1 MKIFN
6 NPIISSILR
15 RRNISSEDVPQ
26 INSDSLVGLDANKIL
41 YEKNRRTFSVKLEGY
56 VEPYEVGGII
66 YTMFY
71 TDVDHN
77 LRVGE
82 RVFIVGGFYD
92 SDDLI
97 KVDKFNP
104 LADGYKVLFVDR
116 TKVALDIEYTGDL
129 PSKTD
134 PIDDFIKVYVASSQD
149 EFEYLC
155 QTYTNRG
162 LSLDISGND
171 VPVSTNRFSYAYS
184 SNSGIT
190 YSTNTLL
197 YLNGTFSISGGQFGI
212 NSATL
217 GNSFVILDR
226 NSGNLVD
233 ITSDLLSGNYGQYLS
248 DVLLNNDRI
257 KILGTSFEVGNSEF
271 RKNSVYYYNNET
283 GFWEI
288 DREYDPAFITE
299 QNFRR
304 GIFRRGNFNQGVF
317 GQYDEQ
323 IVYDGAEVKFNLG
336 TLVNVRWADGDINSG
351 RSDSDSYFTA
361 FDNGVPNIRLNSP
374 NNGGFGYTF
383 VYNVV
388 MEKSNITS
396 GVFVDSVFGSQS
408 NNNAVADYVSGLPAT
423 YSVKITGGT
432 FFNSELTNCDISGAN
447 FVSSVVSNSNILS
460 SKSINSEIERSVF
473 LRSKFTSDKIIK
485 IDKYQESEVL
495 WWNGSSQETFKIH
508 KFYFSEQNFNR
519 LKNLRNFYF
528 DGIVLE
534 GGSNPYKLLNFF
546 DEKFTLGSYTHSY
559 DSIAPGGKVGTKVII
574 QTSTIEDN
582 LKFFSGVTG
591 SNSLIEEDNFEYG
604 MPSLDILCNN
614 INIGFSGKKYKSF
627 NVNGWNSKISEYS
640 SLGFSTLV
648 TILDSNGNSYSNWI
662 VGTYQNIQAISNFN
676 DLVDWANGTFT
687 ILGSIGSW
695 SYVDTFGDPILF
707 YNSEIEFESIQI
719 VFFDFINN
727 ISAGIQTTKIL
738 VQDPFIDISGSYIL
752 DSDFKS
758 GIFKESEWITGNY
771 ANYNEDYSIKT
782 NELGYYKNS
791 GVTGSTLTLNIGN
804 KNRYDIFQTGDVG
817 FIRGLYFDPI
827 AASQSGDLIKLPEV
841 YNLSSSFDDINGRNY
856 TLSGLTPSGSFVDFF
871 GQDWL
876 ITPNAENNFNYLN
889 PVKFEN
895 SKILSGIFRR
905 GYFENCIFD
914 NILFDVTDRDI
925 KDIQNARKLLVTDT
939 IFHNSGNII
948 RNGLYA
954 NSSILSGNDKFENGV
969 VFNSIWNGRGFN
981 YKITQT
987 SGLLT
992 HQNIDFQNGIFT
1004 KSKWVDGNWL
1014 NGQFYTNKT
1023 NTVGTYSVYDD
1034 IKEVYYSK
1042 NQLTRW
1048 SWVNGEF
1055 RSGIFE
1061 KSNWESGKFFNGEF
1075 FFSNFLS
1082 GESFGG
1088 VFGKSN
1094 LKTESTRVLSGSFS
1108 NSIVI
1113 NAEFRSTSPQGE
1125 SISGP
1130 TPSYKI
1136 EWYSGKF
1143 DGGIFGVDVQY
1154 PIYED
1159 LVFEYP
1165 YESIW
1170 YNGDFNGGKFTD
1182 ISKWK
1187 IGRFNGGE
1195 FISYYGYPEARY
1207 PYQYF
1212 IGTYSTQDRFA
1223 WEDGEFNGGKFGNFS
1238 TGSNSTWYTGEFN
1251 GGVFAGRYWR
1261 TGVFYNGK
1269 FIGSGSGKST
1279 MKDNVSNYIWEF
1291 SDNFY
1296 GYWRDGVVTE
1306 NKDDHILNKNF
1317 YTKIE
1322 RESTKIDRKRNV
1334 TLDGVLWRGGI
1345 LQHASGY
1352 MYNSVW
1358 LDGLFQKGFFI
1369 RSSFNPYVNYI
1380 SNGGFTDGLNGWNVV
1395 RGDSGNF
1402 NSNLL
1407 SSYAR
1412 VNTTGQNLNWLGRS
1426 NDTVVY
1432 QVTNIDPDQIYSTR
1446 IKINSV
1452 TPGVNSGDPIIRY
1465 GNWITPI
1472 NGNFNTPNPTL
1483 GWTWSGSG
1491 DYTTNIVSG
1500 DPGYIFASF
1509 SGTSSYCEAVYEDAV
1524 PPEFIGA
1531 TLSVTIHWYN
1541 YIGDECVLEIFDTL
1555 TNDQILAILLP
1566 NSTSYSQSQSRGFT
1580 QSEISTSGSN
1590 LGLRF
1595 SNTTNGV
1602 GEIKINGIILTGNEE
1617 IQLSGIYPQEIDI
1630 QFQSLNQFFAIEF
1643 VARSTFEDVPLV
1655 GYINGWPEARA
1666 SIDIIELVNE
1676 SGGFN
1681 DSDTCLWENGTF
1693 NDSEFFVSKW
1703 ENGNWIYGTGYGM
1716 IWKNGVANYMN
1727 AENIYW
1733 EGGVWKN
1740 GNWNGA
1746 PFDANWVLSGSTS
1759 VVPGFAFEILQ
1770 NIANYRDSI
1779 DDPEYTSIFIN
1790 NAFLSTGSDSSI
1802 IDDPEIELDGILLPE
1817 GVNNSD
1823 VASQSG
1829 TSSVLAEGSGS
1840 EWTYAGY
1847 YTDWSGGSQE
1857 LNDLTIGGTYGYIP
1871 SESSIPNF
1879 GVVTPEP
1886 LNYGTNSVVR
1896 FRDYS
1901 GYFMPFPVDGVYGR
1915 IGGGSNF
1922 VDSGL
1927 QTISNFGALQ
1937 IMPGTQNIW
1946 TEDGLL
1952 LLAHIFRSD
1961 NIIFDD
1967 GSCFGLIP
1975 NSFTGQGTLGA
1986 YFCKASGKY
1995 RVNIKG
2001 KWRPSDF
2008 VQGDFCGNNCTRGW
2022 ALARL
2027 VTFFFRNSTQVGTQ
2041 TAPGDGG
2048 NSYIDPRITQGF
2060 RSFDLSYDID
2070 LQLGD
2075 FIRIGFRIET
2085 ARGGNENSSNPQLRI
2100 IISNDDLRL
2109 SITRIYGTGLSG
2121 SSGDRY
2127 FLPQT
2132 TSQKLYARGEVG
2144 GTYSRYIFSEPG
2156 FSYNIKIKYACSY
2169 GMSKNKPQSR
2179 VDFIVR
2185 CGTLSLNP
2193 IEELGGGFAR
2203 IVSSVMTGIP
2213 VTPGTNGLGA
2223 DPSGTYYVGST
2234 GIREI
2239 NYTFTPETILTSDD
2253 DRKCLTIQKLGTS
2266 DSLTRLHILS
2276 IEVIKTSISYDYE
2289 YNNATFSGISLDI
2302 DDINI
2307 PDVGI
2312 IGGGDSNGDQISIS
2326 FGNGI
2331 FKSGRFSSVW
2341 ENGVWNQGLRFDKEM
2356 VYFTNLKLFG
2366 GTGKPLGFGGVVANS
2381 GSNDQA
2387 FFNNTVGNQTYTES
2401 VVSYSKNVWI
2411 ITLQMSQGTITS
2423 ESTNG
2428 TFETNQGSLLP
2439 SSKFSIGDRVAVG
2452 NLAMVDSNL
2461 QRKLIRDAFT
2471 VVAIDDIER
2480 TVSLQLTLNF
2490 PIFAI
2495 KRDSDNHMI
2504 YVTKNIWLNGAFLNG
2519 FYRGVWNNGLLKGG
2533 IFITKMVDSQWI
2545 DGTFDGGWFRG
2556 LTSSII
2562 SANSSDPQQINSG
2575 LIQNFTF
2582 YGNDSKSTPY
2592 VHEWRSWIDVNFY
2605 DDSTVTIGR
2614 NTITYDSGEIF
2625 SHLGVTFSLGEYS
2638 QTNYFSY
2645 PTYDVLSSTT
2655 IIRNNYN
2662 NRLINLS
2669 LGQKWLEYV
2678 DYIGKIG
2685 EFENYYNTR
2694 VQTGYDNLVN
2704 DGFTWLGRVPGP
2716 DETIFYSQVES
2727 NQIGFSATGS
2737 SLIVLNTN
2745 NYFDVMFPDIESN
2758 VSGAYDSSDGSYTAY
2773 FPGTYTFKVYL
2784 EYTAFSVTNQ
2794 IYVRFEKYDSNSNSV
2809 SSYEELFIVTSG
2821 SGSID
2826 HTSNIEM
2833 VAGEFVKVRIKR
2845 GYSGW
2850 VGSIQVTDR
2859 SFLTLSTPSVN
2870 VSPDTR
2876 GPARLRANTNAAN
2889 EERLEINFDPD
2900 IVSFSGDLDESELL
2914 YGISLDHKN
2923 TLNLPRERYNYISF
2937 DLEGQMQTTGLVDSD
2952 LIFEQN
2958 KMIFT
2963 FVVPQNTPIESD
2975 GNNLLQR
2982 IPESSLS
2989 ISGSMSSIS
2998 SLLVI
3003 EKTPIKEYF
3012 YGKKKMN
3019 LLSVGKLLGPGNFS
3033 EGGSSTASNFLSVG
3047 SGNYVNPSV
3056 VENNNPYNIFGAFP
3070 MYSLGGGY
3078 RDNITG
3084 IGYPSPQYLDIER
3097 SNLISWAEY
3106 ISNWAPNST
3115 AWGPVNQIGFNG
3127 GPFNGSV
3134 VNQPSGNFIDYLQNL
3149 YGSLPKPSGWLS
3161 STNSTGEGIF
3171 DFFGWYGLWG
3181 WYAYETDLQFGSTNE
3196 NTATEY
3202 GIPLT
3207 WINNDFSI
3215 PGFDN
3220 ESNYNGSYQPPTVY
3234 TDLIS
3239 SPNSVFPKFED
3250 LFFEA
3255 PSDGKYTFALTASI
3269 KTGYPGWYWMFSN
3282 PGYDPDNDIVL
3293 SNSRYVFWN
3302 VGFVKR
3308 SNQDSPIRYYSI
3320 SASSS
3325 SVNSW
3330 SYASG
3335 LKITSNGLHTQYG
3348 EVTMCLKAGERV
3360 DIKTT
3365 FSLGGDW
3372 VISNGGN
3379 TDLYSPFYFY
3389 MMTPNITKNGSDGPK
3404 TFTDT
3409 RWYFSCTGFVPY
3421 SCDESDDAGLTP
3433 KTKLLL
3439 SNLKFIETDMVPFFQ
3454 LVRTDSTNLD
3464 LQGNPIDIDTS
3475 IQTPLQGIAPFID
3488 NSNPNFQ
3495 FINNINFSG
3504 SIFVPYTPPT
3514 DTTTVTTATSTSTT
3528 RATRILP
3535 TARISRG

>member
-56 VEPYEVGGII
+56 VEPYEVGGIG

-149 EFEYLC
+149 EFDYLC

-162 LSLDISGND
+162 LNLDISGDD
-171 VPVSTNRFSYAYS
+171 VPVSSNRFSYAYS

-190 YSTNTLL
+190 YSTNTIL
-197 YLNGTFSISGGQFGI
+197 YLNGTFSNSGQFGI
-212 NSATL
+212 NPTTL

-248 DVLLNNDRI
+248 DILVNNDRI
-257 KILGTSFEVGNSEF
+257 KVLGTSFAIGDSEF
-271 RKNSVYYYNNET
+271 RKNSVYYYNYDT
-283 GFWEI
+283 GYWEI

-304 GIFRRGNFNQGVF
+304 GIFRKGNFNQGVF

-336 TLVNVRWADGDINSG
+336 TLVNVRWTDGDINSG

-361 FDNGVPNIRLNSP
+361 FDNGVPNIRLNAP

-408 NNNAVADYVSGLPAT
+408 NINAVANYISGNPAT

-485 IDKYQESEVL
+485 IDKYQESEIL
-495 WWNGSSQETFKIH
+495 WWNGSNQETFRIH

-519 LKNLRNFYF
+519 LKNLKNFYF
-528 DGIVLE
+528 DGIVLD

-559 DSIAPGGKVGTKVII
+559 DSIAPGGKVGAKVII

-614 INIGFSGKKYKSF
+614 LNIGFSGRTYQAF
-627 NVNGWNSKISEYS
+627 NVNGFDQNLQNLLSIGGFGSYILASFRTSDNTTYGNISFGYDYFNFDLSLSNISEIVEWVNEP
-640 SLGFSTLV
+640 FSGSQSISTWYHTDIWGDPVIFTDSQIDFSGLDILV
-648 TILDSNGNSYSNWI
+648 FD
-662 VGTYQNIQAISNFN
+662 ISNVF
-676 DLVDWANGTFT
+676 
-687 ILGSIGSW
+687 IGSI
-695 SYVDTFGDPILF
+695 VV
-707 YNSEIEFESIQI
+707 NK
-719 VFFDFINN
+719 IN
-727 ISAGIQTTKIL
+727 
-738 VQDPFIDISGSYIL
+738 VQDPYINISGAYIL

-758 GIFKESEWITGNY
+758 GLFKESEWITGNY
-771 ANYNEDYSIKT
+771 ANYNDDYSIKT
-782 NELGYYKNS
+782 NDFGYYRNL
-791 GVTGSTLTLNIGN
+791 GVTGSSLTLNIGPQ
-804 KNRYDIFQTGDVG
+804 NRYDIFQSGDIG

-827 AASQSGDLIKLPEV
+827 AASQSGELIKLSEV
-841 YNLSSSFDDINGRNY
+841 YTLSSSFDDLNGRNY
-856 TLSGLTPSGSFVDFF
+856 VLSGVTPSGSFTDFF
-871 GQDWL
+871 GQDWI
-876 ITPNAENNFNYLN
+876 ITPNAENNFNYLS

-895 SKILSGIFRR
+895 SKILSGVIRR
-905 GYFENCIFD
+905 GYFENCVFD
-914 NILFDVTDRDI
+914 NILFNLTDRDL
-925 KDIQNARKLLVTDT
+925 KDIPNARKLLVTDT
-939 IFHNSGNII
+939 IFHNSGNTFK
-948 RNGLYA
+948 NGIYV
-954 NSSILSGNDKFENGV
+954 NSSILSGNDKFENGI

-981 YKITQT
+981 YKISQ
-987 SGLLT
+987 SGGLLT

-1004 KSKWVDGNWL
+1004 KSKWSDGNWL
-1014 NGQFYTNKT
+1014 AGQFYMNKT
-1023 NTVGTYSVYDD
+1023 NAVGTYSVYDD
-1034 IKEVYYSK
+1034 AKEVYYSK

-1088 VFGKSN
+1088 VFGRSN

-1108 NSIVI
+1108 NSIVV
-1113 NAEFRSTSPQGE
+1113 NAEFRSTSPKGE

-1154 PIYED
+1154 PVYED

-1170 YNGDFNGGKFTD
+1170 YNGDFNGGKFAD

-1187 IGRFNGGE
+1187 LGRFNGGE
-1195 FISYYGYPEARY
+1195 FISYYGYPEVRY

-1212 IGTYSTQDRFA
+1212 VGTYSTQDRFA

-1317 YTKIE
+1317 YTKLE
-1322 RESTKIDRKRNV
+1322 RESTKVEKKRNA
-1334 TLDGVLWRGGI
+1334 TLDGILWRGGI
-1345 LQHASGY
+1345 FQHSSGY
-1352 MYNSVW
+1352 MNNSVW
-1358 LDGLFQKGFFI
+1358 LDGVFQKGFFT
-1369 RSSFNPYVNYI
+1369 RSSFNPFVNYI
-1380 SNGGFTDGLNGWNVV
+1380 SNGGFTNGLSPYWNVV
-1395 RGDSGNF
+1395 RGDSGPIFTNP
-1402 NSNLL
+1402 SQL
-1407 SSYAR
+1407 SYSLI
-1412 VNTTGQNLNWLGRS
+1412 NTSGQNLNWYGRS
-1426 NDTVVY
+1426 NDTIVY
-1432 QVTNIDPDQIYSTR
+1432 QVTSIDPGQIYSVR
-1446 IKINSV
+1446 IKINSI
-1452 TPGVNSGDPIIRY
+1452 NELQYPIIRY

-1472 NGNFNTPNPTL
+1472 NGNFNDSS
-1483 GWTWSGSG
+1483 GWTLDGDG
-1491 DYTTNIVSG
+1491 DYTVDIVTG
-1500 DPGYIFASF
+1500 NPGYIFGSF
-1509 SGTSSYCEAVYEDAV
+1509 SGTQSYCEFIYEDTF
-1524 PPEFIGA
+1524 PPEFIGS
-1531 TLSVTIHWYN
+1531 TVSVTIHYYN
-1541 YIGDECVLEIFDTL
+1541 YVGDDCVIEIYDTL
-1555 TNDQILAILLP
+1555 
-1566 NSTSYSQSQSRGFT
+1566 
-1580 QSEISTSGSN
+1580 
-1590 LGLRF
+1590 
-1595 SNTTNGV
+1595 SNTTLNAFPIGQSLGYTDPQSAARINQDITPTGPNFGIRFSDTSNGF
-1602 GEIKINGIILTGNEE
+1602 GEIKMQGILVTGNNL
-1617 IQLSGIYPQEIDI
+1617 INLSPPFPQEFDV
-1630 QFQSLNQFFAIEF
+1630 QFETLNQFFAIEF
-1643 VARSTFEDVPLV
+1643 VQESFNPILSGGQYVHT
-1655 GYINGWPEARA
+1655 WPSPGSMA
-1666 SIDIIELVNE
+1666 SIDVIELVSE

-1681 DSDTCLWENGTF
+1681 NSDTCLWENGTL

-1759 VVPGFAFEILQ
+1759 VIPGFAFEILQ

-1823 VASQSG
+1823 YVSQST
-1829 TSSVLAEGSGS
+1829 TSSVFAQGSGLD
-1840 EWTYAGY
+1840 WTYAKY
-1847 YTDWSGGSQE
+1847 YTDWNGGSQE
-1857 LNDLTIGGTYGYIP
+1857 LNDLVISGTYGY
-1871 SESSIPNF
+1871 SSSNSSVPNF
-1879 GVVTPEP
+1879 CVVTPEP

-1896 FRDYS
+1896 FKEYS
-1901 GYFMPFPVDGVYGR
+1901 GYFMPFPLNGLISSTNFLPSSGTFVLHTPNGNDSSIQTSPPTDISFNSIQFDDSDSLSTPINIYQAKAYGNYKFTFNFSWQISDRSIFDYSVGSDSKPWCRPVIEFLRNGSVVNNASFDFKTNLGIYGPLSISRQINLEIGDYVSLRVYWNYYKDNPTGGLFNSTSSSNVSIYPR
-1915 IGGGSNF
+1915 IVNNYS
-1922 VDSGL
+1922 VKIEIVYQSGL
-1927 QTISNFGALQ
+1927 NGI
-1937 IMPGTQNIW
+1937 
-1946 TEDGLL
+1946 
-1952 LLAHIFRSD
+1952 
-1961 NIIFDD
+1961 
-1967 GSCFGLIP
+1967 
-1975 NSFTGQGTLGA
+1975 
-1986 YFCKASGKY
+1986 
-1995 RVNIKG
+1995 
-2001 KWRPSDF
+2001 
-2008 VQGDFCGNNCTRGW
+2008 
-2022 ALARL
+2022 
-2027 VTFFFRNSTQVGTQ
+2027 
-2041 TAPGDGG
+2041 
-2048 NSYIDPRITQGF
+2048 
-2060 RSFDLSYDID
+2060 
-2070 LQLGD
+2070 
-2075 FIRIGFRIET
+2075 
-2085 ARGGNENSSNPQLRI
+2085 
-2100 IISNDDLRL
+2100 
-2109 SITRIYGTGLSG
+2109 
-2121 SSGDRY
+2121 SGDPY

-2132 TSQKLYARGEVG
+2132 TSQKLYTRGEVG

-2179 VDFIVR
+2179 VDFMVR

-2203 IVSSVMTGIP
+2203 IVSSVMTGIT
-2213 VTPGTNGLGA
+2213 VAPGTNGLGV

-2234 GIREI
+2234 GIREL
-2239 NYTFTPETILTSDD
+2239 NYTFTPETIFTSDD
-2253 DRKCLTIQKLGTS
+2253 DRKCLSIQRLATS

-2276 IEVIKTSISYDYE
+2276 IEVVKTSISYDYE

-2519 FYRGVWNNGLLKGG
+2519 FYRGVWNNGLFKGG

-2556 LTSSII
+2556 LTSSMI
-2562 SANSSDPQQINSG
+2562 STNSSDPQQINSA

-2582 YGNDSKSTPY
+2582 YGNDSKSLPY
-2592 VHEWRSWIDVNFY
+2592 VHEWRSWVDVNFY

-2645 PTYDVLSSTT
+2645 PTYDVLSSKT

-2662 NRLINLS
+2662 NNLINLS

-2704 DGFTWLGRVPGP
+2704 DGFTWVGRVPLP
-2716 DETIFYSQVES
+2716 DENIFYSQSGS

-2737 SLIVLNTN
+2737 SLINLTTS
-2745 NYFDVMFPDIESN
+2745 YSDVAFPDIDLNS
-2758 VSGAYDSSDGSYTAY
+2758 SGAYDSTDGSYTAY
-2773 FPGTYTFKVYL
+2773 FAGTYTLKVYL
-2784 EYTAFSVTNQ
+2784 DYTAFSVTNQ
-2794 IYVRFEKYDSNSNSV
+2794 LYVRFEKYDSNSNSL
-2809 SSYEELFIVTSG
+2809 SSYEELFIPTSG

-2826 HTSNIEM
+2826 HTANIDM
-2833 VAGEFVKVRIKR
+2833 IAGEFVKVRIKR
-2845 GYSGW
+2845 GFGI
-2850 VGSIQVTDR
+2850 IQVTDR
-2859 SFLTLSTPSVN
+2859 AFLTLSTPTINVN
-2870 VSPDTR
+2870 PDAR
-2876 GPARLRANTNAAN
+2876 GPVRFRSNTNASN

-2900 IVSFSGDLDESELL
+2900 IITFAGDNDFELL
-2914 YGISLDHKN
+2914 YGVSLDHKN

-2937 DLEGQMQTTGLVDSD
+2937 DLEGQMQTTGLIDNQF
-2952 LIFEQN
+2952 IFDQN

-2963 FVVPQNTPIESD
+2963 FVVPQNTPVRSD

-2982 IPESSLS
+2982 IPDSSLS
-2989 ISGSMSSIS
+2989 ISGSASSVS
-2998 SLLVI
+2998 SLLVM
-3003 EKTPIKEYF
+3003 EKTTIKEYF

-3033 EGGSSTASNFLSVG
+3033 DGGSSTASNFLSVG

-3269 KTGYPGWYWMFSN
+3269 KTGYPGWYWMFSD

-3475 IQTPLQGIAPFID
+3475 IQTPLQGIAPFI
-3488 NSNPNFQ
+3488 NTNNNNFQ

-3504 SIFVPYTPPT
+3504 SIFVPYTPPE
-3514 DTTTVTTATSTSTT
+3514 TTTVTEATTSN
-3528 RATRILP
+3528 
-3535 TARISRG
+3535 ISSGSSSAPSLRRS

>member
-485 IDKYQESEVL
+485 IDKYQESEIL
-495 WWNGSSQETFKIH
+495 WWNGPTQETFKVH

-559 DSIAPGGKVGTKVII
+559 DSVIGKLGYKII
-574 QTSTIEDN
+574 TQVSTTEDN
-582 LKFFSGVTG
+582 LKLFSGVT
-591 SNSLIEEDNFEYG
+591 SSYSLIQEDNFEYG
-604 MPSLDILCNN
+604 MPSLDII
-614 INIGFSGKKYKSF
+614 INSQSFGFNGDTYQSF
-627 NVNGWNSKISEYS
+627 NIDGWGYYLQTWQPDILGPALFSIFWEAGDYNNASPPYPIFTINDLIDWLNSLGIGDFYYSENFGGQKIIVDSNLNFTSLFINQFIGDPLGSEIGIQSNKIS
-640 SLGFSTLV
+640 
-648 TILDSNGNSYSNWI
+648 
-662 VGTYQNIQAISNFN
+662 A
-676 DLVDWANGTFT
+676 
-687 ILGSIGSW
+687 
-695 SYVDTFGDPILF
+695 
-707 YNSEIEFESIQI
+707 
-719 VFFDFINN
+719 
-727 ISAGIQTTKIL
+727 
-738 VQDPFIDISGSYIL
+738 QDPYIDISGAYII

-758 GIFKESEWITGNY
+758 GLFKDSEWITGNY

-782 NELGYYKNS
+782 NESGYYKNS

-1643 VARSTFEDVPLV
+1643 VARSTFEDVLLV

-1886 LNYGTNSVVR
+1886 LNYIGQWSSTSGSLVQR
-1896 FRDYS
+1896 WRDTS
-1901 GYFMPFPVDGVYGR
+1901 GYFMPFPIRFKGSLTANSETSTFGLRINNSYGGDSISATGNLSSNQR
-1915 IGGGSNF
+1915 WIYAWSSAFTETTSNGNGWSNSGGKCHGDPGKMDAISGGGVPSRWWSAEPITSQGGFDPYLIFKINFRQYDESNSFIPWTPTGTEVGSTPTRNAFKAPTKGRYRFRFKWDWAYYHQRQIDNTGYYARVITRLVILKNGNQFSNIDTGQLGFGTGWHPNPGGDGEGSSSFNVWQAENREIEIELERGEFITFRLMFRAKKEGSDNGPNRDPRYTPF
-1922 VDSGL
+1922 VRA
-1927 QTISNFGALQ
+1927 N
-1937 IMPGTQNIW
+1937 PGPSVEIEILHEQ
-1946 TEDGLL
+1946 GLL
-1952 LLAHIFRSD
+1952 
-1961 NIIFDD
+1961 
-1967 GSCFGLIP
+1967 
-1975 NSFTGQGTLGA
+1975 
-1986 YFCKASGKY
+1986 
-1995 RVNIKG
+1995 
-2001 KWRPSDF
+2001 
-2008 VQGDFCGNNCTRGW
+2008 
-2022 ALARL
+2022 
-2027 VTFFFRNSTQVGTQ
+2027 
-2041 TAPGDGG
+2041 
-2048 NSYIDPRITQGF
+2048 
-2060 RSFDLSYDID
+2060 
-2070 LQLGD
+2070 
-2075 FIRIGFRIET
+2075 
-2085 ARGGNENSSNPQLRI
+2085 
-2100 IISNDDLRL
+2100 
-2109 SITRIYGTGLSG
+2109 G
-2121 SSGDRY
+2121 SSGDSY
-2127 FLPQT
+2127 FLGQIP
-2132 TSQKLYARGEVG
+2132 SKKLYARGEVPLEGG
-2144 GTYSRYIFSEPG
+2144 GTTYSQYIFSEPG

-2169 GMSKNKPQSR
+2169 GMSIKNSSR
-2179 VDFIVR
+2179 VDFMVR
-2185 CGTLSLNP
+2185 CGTLSVNP
-2193 IEELGGGFAR
+2193 IEETGGGFAR
-2203 IVSSVMTGIP
+2203 IVSNIMTGIEVP
-2213 VTPGTNGLGA
+2213 ENTNGLGEVQF
-2223 DPSGTYYVGST
+2223 GRKYYVGST
-2234 GIREI
+2234 GIQEL
-2239 NYTFTPETILTSDD
+2239 NYTFTPENILAGDD

-2302 DDINI
+2302 EEINI

-2331 FKSGRFSSVW
+2331 FKSGKFSSIW

-2366 GTGKPLGFGGVVANS
+2366 GTRKPLGFGGVVSNS

-2387 FFNNTVGNQTYTES
+2387 FFNNTVGNQNYTES

-2439 SSKFSIGDRVAVG
+2439 SSKFTIGDRVAVG
-2452 NLAMVDSNL
+2452 NLAMIDSNL
-2461 QRKLIRDAFT
+2461 KRKLIRDAFT
-2471 VVAIDDIER
+2471 VVVAIDDIER

-2737 SLIVLNTN
+2737 SLIVLTN

-2809 SSYEELFIVTSG
+2809 SSYEELFIVTTSYHAG
-2821 SGSID
+2821 ASESGSID

-2845 GYSGW
+2845 GFGY
-2850 VGSIQVTDR
+2850 IQVTDR

-2989 ISGSMSSIS
+2989 ISGSMSSLS
-2998 SLLVI
+2998 SLLVV

-3033 EGGSSTASNFLSVG
+3033 EGGSLTASNFSAIGRAVNLSESSVRPYTYFIG
-3047 SGNYVNPSV
+3047 DDFVVSNPSTS
-3056 VENNNPYNIFGAFP
+3056 III
-3070 MYSLGGGY
+3070 
-3078 RDNITG
+3078 D
-3084 IGYPSPQYLDIER
+3084 R
-3097 SNLISWAEY
+3097 SNLISWEEY
-3106 ISNWAPNST
+3106 LS
-3115 AWGPVNQIGFNG
+3115 NG
-3127 GPFNGSV
+3127 GNL
-3134 VNQPSGNFIDYLQNL
+3134 SGFIPTPPGGYTPVQWLQAL
-3149 YGSLPKPSGWLS
+3149 YGNLPDPQVCGFDLFYESHNNGLYNDGGIISGDPNLAYGFIWVS
-3161 STNSTGEGIF
+3161 DDYTPPYFDYESRYGSFNPPSTGIF
-3171 DFFGWYGLWG
+3171 
-3181 WYAYETDLQFGSTNE
+3181 TSPE
-3196 NTATEY
+3196 NC
-3202 GIPLT
+3202 
-3207 WINNDFSI
+3207 
-3215 PGFDN
+3215 
-3220 ESNYNGSYQPPTVY
+3220 
-3234 TDLIS
+3234 
-3239 SPNSVFPKFED
+3239 FPKFED
-3250 LFFEA
+3250 LYFEA
-3255 PSDGKYTFALTASI
+3255 PQDGKYTFEITARI
-3269 KTGYPGWYWMFSN
+3269 KNIHPYAQGS
-3282 PGYDPDNDIVL
+3282 VSL
-3293 SNSRYVFWN
+3293 NSSRFIWWN
-3302 VGFVKR
+3302 LGFVKR
-3308 SNQDSPIRYYSI
+3308 DSQGNPLRYFSI
-3320 SASSS
+3320 FGPNNGTIQSWPLNSGVKYNND
-3325 SVNSW
+3325 SV
-3330 SYASG
+3330 
-3335 LKITSNGLHTQYG
+3335 L
-3348 EVTMCLKAGERV
+3348 EVSESRTICLKQGEII

-3365 FSLGGDW
+3365 FSLGGEWIYNMLGDTLYYPCSFY
-3372 VISNGGN
+3372 IMSNPS
-3379 TDLYSPFYFY
+3379 TV
-3389 MMTPNITKNGSDGPK
+3389 DG
-3404 TFTDT
+3404 DT
-3409 RWYFSCTGFVPY
+3409 YEDTTWEFSCTGFVPY

>member
-212 NSATL
+212 NSITL

-782 NELGYYKNS
+782 NESGYYKNS

-1590 LGLRF
+1590 FGLRF

-1817 GVNNSD
+1817 GVNNND
-1823 VASQSG
+1823 YVSQST
-1829 TSSVLAEGSGS
+1829 TSSVFIQGSGTD
-1840 EWTYAGY
+1840 WTYVKY

-1857 LNDLTIGGTYGYIP
+1857 LNNLVISGTYGY
-1871 SESSIPNF
+1871 SSSDSSVPNF

-1896 FRDYS
+1896 FREYS
-1901 GYFMPFPVDGVYGR
+1901 GYFMPYPVDFKSYRSGNLVYVNSANPGGC
-1915 IGGGSNF
+1915 GGGGVAPFNTYGSSIFSNPTSISF
-1922 VDSGL
+1922 DEGNCFLTDSYLCKSGGRYRFKSDF
-1927 QTISNFGALQ
+1927 TFGYSSQ
-1937 IMPGTQNIW
+1937 SPG
-1946 TEDGLL
+1946 ECGGG
-1952 LLAHIFRSD
+1952 RS
-1961 NIIFDD
+1961 
-1967 GSCFGLIP
+1967 GS
-1975 NSFTGQGTLGA
+1975 S
-1986 YFCKASGKY
+1986 YVRY
-1995 RVNIKG
+1995 RV
-2001 KWRPSDF
+2001 
-2008 VQGDFCGNNCTRGW
+2008 
-2022 ALARL
+2022 RL
-2027 VTFFFRNSTQVGTQ
+2027 
-2041 TAPGDGG
+2041 
-2048 NSYIDPRITQGF
+2048 
-2060 RSFDLSYDID
+2060 DI
-2070 LQLGD
+2070 L
-2075 FIRIGFRIET
+2075 
-2085 ARGGNENSSNPQLRI
+2085 NSSNSVIQTSYSQTI
-2100 IISNDDLRL
+2100 DSADYSSISGSISTEINLNLEDVRKFRFSIEAAKRSSRNDCNCSGLFPPTIPDPWIYGLYVRN
-2109 SITRIYGTGLSG
+2109 ITTEVIRVYGTGLSG

-2179 VDFIVR
+2179 VDFMVR
-2185 CGTLSLNP
+2185 CGTLSLDP

-2203 IVSSVMTGIP
+2203 IVSSVMSGIS
-2213 VTPGTNGLGA
+2213 VTPGTNGLGSNL
-2223 DPSGTYYVGST
+2223 SGEYYVGST
-2234 GIREI
+2234 GIREL
-2239 NYTFTPETILTSDD
+2239 NYTFIPETIFISDD

-2276 IEVIKTSISYDYE
+2276 IEVVKTSISYDYE

-2302 DDINI
+2302 EEINI

-2331 FKSGRFSSVW
+2331 FKSGKFSSIW

-2366 GTGKPLGFGGVVANS
+2366 GTRKPLGFGGVVSNS

-2387 FFNNTVGNQTYTES
+2387 FFNNTVGNQNYTES

-2439 SSKFSIGDRVAVG
+2439 SSKFTIGDRVAVG
-2452 NLAMVDSNL
+2452 NLAMIDSNL
-2461 QRKLIRDAFT
+2461 KRKLIRDAFT

-2605 DDSTVTIGR
+2605 NDSTVTIGR

-2662 NRLINLS
+2662 NNLINLS

-2845 GYSGW
+2845 GF
-2850 VGSIQVTDR
+2850 GSIQVTDR

-2989 ISGSMSSIS
+2989 ISGSMSSLS
-2998 SLLVI
+2998 SLLVV

-3033 EGGSSTASNFLSVG
+3033 EGGSLTASNFSAIGRAINLSG
-3047 SGNYVNPSV
+3047 SSVMPYIYFMGDDFVVSNPSTS
-3056 VENNNPYNIFGAFP
+3056 III
-3070 MYSLGGGY
+3070 
-3078 RDNITG
+3078 D
-3084 IGYPSPQYLDIER
+3084 R
-3097 SNLISWAEY
+3097 SNLISWEEY
-3106 ISNWAPNST
+3106 FS
-3115 AWGPVNQIGFNG
+3115 NG
-3127 GPFNGSV
+3127 GNL
-3134 VNQPSGNFIDYLQNL
+3134 SGFIPTPGGYTPVQWLQAL
-3149 YGSLPKPSGWLS
+3149 YGNLPDPQVCGFDLFYESHYYGLYNDGGIISGDPNLAYGFIWVS
-3161 STNSTGEGIF
+3161 DDYTPPYFDYESRYGSFNPPSTGIF
-3171 DFFGWYGLWG
+3171 
-3181 WYAYETDLQFGSTNE
+3181 TSPE
-3196 NTATEY
+3196 NC
-3202 GIPLT
+3202 
-3207 WINNDFSI
+3207 
-3215 PGFDN
+3215 
-3220 ESNYNGSYQPPTVY
+3220 
-3234 TDLIS
+3234 
-3239 SPNSVFPKFED
+3239 FPKFED
-3250 LFFEA
+3250 LYFEA
-3255 PSDGKYTFALTASI
+3255 PQDGKYTFEITARI
-3269 KTGYPGWYWMFSN
+3269 KNIHPAVQGVS
-3282 PGYDPDNDIVL
+3282 L
-3293 SNSRYVFWN
+3293 NSSRFIWWN
-3302 VGFVKR
+3302 LGFVKR
-3308 SNQDSPIRYYSI
+3308 DSQGNPLRYFSI
-3320 SASSS
+3320 FGPNNGTIQSWPLNSGVKYNND
-3325 SVNSW
+3325 SV
-3330 SYASG
+3330 
-3335 LKITSNGLHTQYG
+3335 L
-3348 EVTMCLKAGERV
+3348 EVSESRTICLKQGEII

-3365 FSLGGDW
+3365 FSLGGEW
-3372 VISNGGN
+3372 IYNVSGN
-3379 TDLYSPFYFY
+3379 TLYYPCSFYI
-3389 MMTPNITKNGSDGPK
+3389 MSNPSTVDG
-3404 TFTDT
+3404 DT
-3409 RWYFSCTGFVPY
+3409 YEDTTWEFSCTGFVPY

-3514 DTTTVTTATSTSTT
+3514 DTTTVTTVTTATSTSTT

-3535 TARISRG
+3535 TARISRGG

>member
-56 VEPYEVGGII
+56 VEPYEVGGIR

-116 TKVALDIEYTGDL
+116 TKVALDIEYTGNL

-217 GNSFVILDR
+217 GNSFIILDR

-257 KILGTSFEVGNSEF
+257 KVLGTSFISGGNEF
-271 RKNSVYYYNNET
+271 RKNSVYYYNYET
-283 GFWEI
+283 GYWEI

-351 RSDSDSYFTA
+351 RSDSASYFTA

-460 SKSINSEIERSVF
+460 SKSVNSEIERSVF

-485 IDKYQESEVL
+485 IDKYQESEIL
-495 WWNGSSQETFKIH
+495 WWNGPTQETFKVH

-559 DSIAPGGKVGTKVII
+559 DSIAPGGKVGAKVII

-591 SNSLIEEDNFEYG
+591 SNSLIEDDNFEYG
-604 MPSLDILCNN
+604 MPSLDILCDNT
-614 INIGFSGKKYKSF
+614 NIGFNGKKYQAF
-627 NVNGWNSKISEYS
+627 NVNNFNQNLENLLSIGGFGSYILVKFRTSDNTTYGNTSFGYDYFNFDLSLGNISEIVEWANEPFSGSQSISTWYHTDIWGDS
-640 SLGFSTLV
+640 VIFTDSQIEFSGFEVLV
-648 TILDSNGNSYSNWI
+648 FD
-662 VGTYQNIQAISNFN
+662 ISNVF
-676 DLVDWANGTFT
+676 
-687 ILGSIGSW
+687 IGSIIS
-695 SYVDTFGDPILF
+695 
-707 YNSEIEFESIQI
+707 NK
-719 VFFDFINN
+719 IN
-727 ISAGIQTTKIL
+727 
-738 VQDPFIDISGSYIL
+738 VQDPYIDISEAYIL

-758 GIFKESEWITGNY
+758 GIFKDSEWITGNY

-782 NELGYYKNS
+782 NESGYYKNS
-791 GVTGSTLTLNIGN
+791 GVTGSTLTLNIGPR
-804 KNRYDIFQTGDVG
+804 NRYDIFKEGDVG
-817 FIRGLYFDPI
+817 FIKGLYYDPV
-827 AASQSGDLIKLPEV
+827 AASQSGELIKLSEV
-841 YNLSSSFDDINGRNY
+841 YTISSSFDVISGRNY
-856 TLSGLTPSGSFVDFF
+856 VLSGVTPSGAFPDFSE
-871 GQDWL
+871 QDWI
-876 ITPNAENNFNYLN
+876 ITPRAENNFNYLS

-1590 LGLRF
+1590 FGLRF

-1779 DDPEYTSIFIN
+1779 DDTEYTSIFIN

-1817 GVNNSD
+1817 GVNNND
-1823 VASQSG
+1823 YVSQST
-1829 TSSVLAEGSGS
+1829 TSSVFIQGSGTD
-1840 EWTYAGY
+1840 WTYVKY

-1857 LNDLTIGGTYGYIP
+1857 LNNLVISGTYGY
-1871 SESSIPNF
+1871 SSSDSSVPNF

-1896 FRDYS
+1896 FREYS
-1901 GYFMPFPVDGVYGR
+1901 GYFMPYPVDFKSYRSGNLVYVNSANPGGC
-1915 IGGGSNF
+1915 GGGGVAPFNTYGSSIFSNPTSISF
-1922 VDSGL
+1922 DEGNCFLTDSYLCKSGGRYRFKSDF
-1927 QTISNFGALQ
+1927 TFGYSSQ
-1937 IMPGTQNIW
+1937 SPG
-1946 TEDGLL
+1946 ECGGG
-1952 LLAHIFRSD
+1952 RS
-1961 NIIFDD
+1961 
-1967 GSCFGLIP
+1967 GS
-1975 NSFTGQGTLGA
+1975 S
-1986 YFCKASGKY
+1986 YVRY
-1995 RVNIKG
+1995 RV
-2001 KWRPSDF
+2001 
-2008 VQGDFCGNNCTRGW
+2008 
-2022 ALARL
+2022 RL
-2027 VTFFFRNSTQVGTQ
+2027 
-2041 TAPGDGG
+2041 
-2048 NSYIDPRITQGF
+2048 
-2060 RSFDLSYDID
+2060 DI
-2070 LQLGD
+2070 L
-2075 FIRIGFRIET
+2075 
-2085 ARGGNENSSNPQLRI
+2085 NSSNSVIQTSYSQTI
-2100 IISNDDLRL
+2100 DSADYSSISGSISTEINLNLEDVRKFRFSIEAAKRSSRNDCNCSGLFPPTIPDPWIYGLYVRN
-2109 SITRIYGTGLSG
+2109 ITTEVIRVYGTGLSG

-2179 VDFIVR
+2179 VDFMVR
-2185 CGTLSLNP
+2185 CGTLSLDP

-2203 IVSSVMTGIP
+2203 IVSSVMSGIS
-2213 VTPGTNGLGA
+2213 VTPGTNGLGSNL
-2223 DPSGTYYVGST
+2223 SGEYYVGST
-2234 GIREI
+2234 GIREL
-2239 NYTFTPETILTSDD
+2239 NYTFIPETIFISDD

-2276 IEVIKTSISYDYE
+2276 IEVVKTSISYDYE

-2302 DDINI
+2302 EEINI

-2331 FKSGRFSSVW
+2331 FKSGKFSSIW

-2366 GTGKPLGFGGVVANS
+2366 GTRKPLGFGGVVSNS

-2387 FFNNTVGNQTYTES
+2387 FFNNTVGNQNYTES

-2439 SSKFSIGDRVAVG
+2439 SSKFTIGDRVAVG
-2452 NLAMVDSNL
+2452 NLSMIDSNL

-2519 FYRGVWNNGLLKGG
+2519 FYRGVWNNGLFKGG

-2575 LIQNFTF
+2575 LIQNFLF
-2582 YGNDSKSTPY
+2582 YGNDSKSQPY
-2592 VHEWRSWIDVNFY
+2592 IHKWRSWIDVNFY

-2662 NRLINLS
+2662 NNLINLS

-2694 VQTGYDNLVN
+2694 VQTGYENLIN

-2716 DETIFYSQVES
+2716 DEPIFYSQFGS

-2737 SLIVLNTN
+2737 LPIVLNTS
-2745 NYFDVMFPDIESN
+2745 YSDIVFPDIESN
-2758 VSGAYDSSDGSYTAY
+2758 VSESYNPLDGSYTA
-2773 FPGTYTFKVYL
+2773 FFSGTYTFKVYL
-2784 EYTAFSVTNQ
+2784 DHTSISTVNQ
-2794 IYVRFEKYDSNSNSV
+2794 IYVKFEKYDSNSNSI
-2809 SSYEELFIVTSG
+2809 SSYEELYTLTSG

-2826 HTSNIEM
+2826 HTASIDM
-2833 VAGEFVKVRIKR
+2833 IAGDFVKVRAKR
-2845 GYSGW
+2845 GL
-2850 VGSIQVTDR
+2850 GSIQLTDR
-2859 SFLTLSTPSVN
+2859 TFLTLSTPSVN
-2870 VSPDTR
+2870 SNPDTR
-2876 GPARLRANTNAAN
+2876 GPARLRSNTNATN

-2900 IVSFSGDLDESELL
+2900 IISFSGNYGESEIL

-2937 DLEGQMQTTGLVDSD
+2937 DLEGQIQTTGLVDND
-2952 LIFEQN
+2952 FIFEQN

-2963 FVVPQNTPIESD
+2963 FVTPQNTPVELD
-2975 GNNLLQR
+2975 GNNLLRR
-2982 IPESSLS
+2982 IPTESLS
-2989 ISGSMSSIS
+2989 ISGTPSSIS
-2998 SLLVI
+2998 SLLVM

-3019 LLSVGKLLGPGNFS
+3019 LLSVGKLLGPDNFS
-3033 EGGSSTASNFLSVG
+3033 EGGSLTASNFSAIG
-3047 SGNYVNPSV
+3047 RSRSIG
-3056 VENNNPYNIFGAFP
+3056 NNPVMPYI
-3070 MYSLGGGY
+3070 YSIG
-3078 RDNITG
+3078 DNLVSSNQPTSIS
-3084 IGYPSPQYLDIER
+3084 IDR
-3097 SNLISWAEY
+3097 SNLISWSEY
-3106 ISNWAPNST
+3106 FN
-3115 AWGPVNQIGFNG
+3115 NG
-3127 GPFNGSV
+3127 GNL
-3134 VNQPSGNFIDYLQNL
+3134 SGFLPNPPIGYTTTQWLQAL
-3149 YGSLPKPSGWLS
+3149 YGNLPDPSICGFDLFYNSHFYGLYNDGGIIDLDPNAAYGFIWITDDYNS
-3161 STNSTGEGIF
+3161 PYFDYQGNYGSFNPPSTG
-3171 DFFGWYGLWG
+3171 
-3181 WYAYETDLQFGSTNE
+3181 
-3196 NTATEY
+3196 
-3202 GIPLT
+3202 
-3207 WINNDFSI
+3207 
-3215 PGFDN
+3215 
-3220 ESNYNGSYQPPTVY
+3220 
-3234 TDLIS
+3234 IS
-3239 SPNSVFPKFED
+3239 SPENCFPKFED
-3250 LFFEA
+3250 LYFKA
-3255 PSDGKYTFALTASI
+3255 PQDGKYTFEITARI
-3269 KTGYPGWYWMFSN
+3269 KNIHPEATSVSL
-3282 PGYDPDNDIVL
+3282 DT
-3293 SNSRYVFWN
+3293 SRYIWWN
-3302 VGFVKR
+3302 LGFVKR
-3308 SNQDSPIRYYSI
+3308 DSQGNAIRYFSLFGPNNGTTQPWPLNSGTKYNDD
-3320 SASSS
+3320 
-3325 SVNSW
+3325 SV
-3330 SYASG
+3330 
-3335 LKITSNGLHTQYG
+3335 KT
-3348 EVTMCLKAGERV
+3348 VTGSRTICLKQGEIV
-3360 DIKTT
+3360 DIRTT
-3365 FSLGGDW
+3365 FAFGGEW
-3372 VISNGGN
+3372 TYTWR
-3379 TDLYSPFYFY
+3379 TDTFYYPWSFY
-3389 MMTPNITKNGSDGPK
+3389 MMSDSTVIYGESYE
-3404 TFTDT
+3404 DT
-3409 RWYFSCTGFVPY
+3409 TWEFSCTGFVPY
-3421 SCDESDDAGLTP
+3421 SCDESDDSGLTP

-3454 LVRTDSTNLD
+3454 LVRTGSTNLD
-3464 LQGNPIDIDTS
+3464 LQGNPIDIDIS

-3488 NSNPNFQ
+3488 IANSNFQ

-3504 SIFVPYTPPT
+3504 SIFVPYVPP
-3514 DTTTVTTATSTSTT
+3514 TSTT
-3528 RATRILP
+3528 TLTDATSSATNRSITQSSRL
-3535 TARISRG
+3535 SRG

>member
-56 VEPYEVGGII
+56 IEPYEVGGII

-97 KVDKFNP
+97 KADKFNP

-171 VPVSTNRFSYAYS
+171 APVSTNRFSYAYS

-190 YSTNTLL
+190 YSTNTFL

-212 NSATL
+212 NSTTL

-336 TLVNVRWADGDINSG
+336 TLVNVRWVDGDINSG

-396 GVFVDSVFGSQS
+396 GVFIDSVFGSQS

-485 IDKYQESEVL
+485 IEKYQESEIL
-495 WWNGSSQETFKIH
+495 WWNGSNQETFKIH

-614 INIGFSGKKYKSF
+614 INIGFNGKKYQAF
-627 NVNGWNSKISEYS
+627 NVKGLNERLQNLKSIGGPGSYPLVTFRTSDNITYGNVSFGYINYFNFDISLSNVTEIVEWANEPFSGSQSIATWYHTDIWGDSVIFTDSQIEFSRLEISVLDAQNRIIGSIILSKIS
-640 SLGFSTLV
+640 
-648 TILDSNGNSYSNWI
+648 
-662 VGTYQNIQAISNFN
+662 
-676 DLVDWANGTFT
+676 
-687 ILGSIGSW
+687 
-695 SYVDTFGDPILF
+695 
-707 YNSEIEFESIQI
+707 
-719 VFFDFINN
+719 
-727 ISAGIQTTKIL
+727 
-738 VQDPFIDISGSYIL
+738 VQDPYIDISGAYII

-758 GIFKESEWITGNY
+758 GLFKESEWITGNY

-782 NELGYYKNS
+782 NESGYYKNS
-791 GVTGSTLTLNIGN
+791 GVTGSSLTLNIGN

-841 YNLSSSFDDINGRNY
+841 YTLSSTFDDINGRNY
-856 TLSGLTPSGSFVDFF
+856 VLSGVTPSGTFPDFS

-876 ITPNAENNFNYLN
+876 ITPRAENNFNYLS

-905 GYFENCIFD
+905 GYFENCTFD
-914 NILFDVTDRDI
+914 NILFDLTDRDV
-925 KDIQNARKLLVTDT
+925 KDIPNARKLLVTDT
-939 IFHNSGNII
+939 IFHNGGNTIK
-948 RNGLYA
+948 NGLYA

-1004 KSKWVDGNWL
+1004 KSKWADGNWL
-1014 NGQFYTNKT
+1014 NGQFYMNKT

-1094 LKTESTRVLSGSFS
+1094 LKAESTRVLSGSFS
-1108 NSIVI
+1108 NSTVI
-1113 NAEFRSTSPQGE
+1113 NAEFRSTSPKGE

-1165 YESIW
+1165 YQSIW

-1195 FISYYGYPEARY
+1195 FTSYYGYPEARY

-1296 GYWRDGVVTE
+1296 GYWRDGIVTE

-1345 LQHASGY
+1345 FQHASGY

-1380 SNGGFTDGLNGWNVV
+1380 SNGGFTNGLKGWNVV

-1402 NSNLL
+1402 NSDLL

-1412 VNTTGQNLNWLGRS
+1412 VNTSGQNLNWLGRS

-1432 QVTNIDPDQIYSTR
+1432 QVTNIDPGQIYSAR

-1500 DPGYIFASF
+1500 NPGYIFASF

-1595 SNTTNGV
+1595 SNTTKGV

-1643 VARSTFEDVPLV
+1643 VARSTFEDDPLV
-1655 GYINGWPEARA
+1655 GYINEWPKARA

-1716 IWKNGVANYMN
+1716 IWKNGIANYMN

-1740 GNWNGA
+1740 GNWDGA
-1746 PFDANWVLSGSTS
+1746 PFDANWILTGSTS

-1779 DDPEYTSIFIN
+1779 EDPEYTSIFIN
-1790 NAFLSTGSDSSI
+1790 NAFLLTGSDSSI
-1802 IDDPEIELDGILLPE
+1802 IDDPEIDLDGILLPE

-1823 VASQSG
+1823 AVSQSG

-1847 YTDWSGGSQE
+1847 YTDWSEGSQE
-1857 LNDLTIGGTYGYIP
+1857 LNDLTIDGTYGYIP

-1886 LNYGTNSVVR
+1886 LNYGTSSVVR

-1901 GYFMPFPVDGVYGR
+1901 GYFMPFPLDGLIRSTNFLPSSGAFILHTPNGNNSNIQTSPPTNISFNSIQLDESDSLSTPINIYQAKACGKYKFTFNFSWQILERSIYIYSFGPDSKPWCRPVIQFLKNGSLVGEHSFEFQTDVSTYGP
-1915 IGGGSNF
+1915 
-1922 VDSGL
+1922 V
-1927 QTISNFGALQ
+1927 TISRQ
-1937 IMPGTQNIW
+1937 
-1946 TEDGLL
+1946 
-1952 LLAHIFRSD
+1952 
-1961 NIIFDD
+1961 
-1967 GSCFGLIP
+1967 
-1975 NSFTGQGTLGA
+1975 
-1986 YFCKASGKY
+1986 
-1995 RVNIKG
+1995 
-2001 KWRPSDF
+2001 
-2008 VQGDFCGNNCTRGW
+2008 
-2022 ALARL
+2022 
-2027 VTFFFRNSTQVGTQ
+2027 
-2041 TAPGDGG
+2041 
-2048 NSYIDPRITQGF
+2048 
-2060 RSFDLSYDID
+2060 ID
-2070 LQLGD
+2070 LEIGD
-2075 FIRIGFRIET
+2075 YVSLRVYWNYYKDNPTGGIGNLT
-2085 ARGGNENSSNPQLRI
+2085 NSSNVSIYPRI
-2100 IISNDDLRL
+2100 VNNYSVKIEIVHQS
-2109 SITRIYGTGLSG
+2109 GLNG
-2121 SSGDRY
+2121 ISGDPY
-2127 FLPQT
+2127 FLSQT
-2132 TSQKLYARGEVG
+2132 SSKKLYARGEVG
-2144 GTYSRYIFSEPG
+2144 GIYSKYIFSEPG

-2179 VDFIVR
+2179 VDFMVR
-2185 CGTLSLNP
+2185 CGTLSLDP

-2203 IVSSVMTGIP
+2203 IVSSVMSGIP
-2213 VTPGTNGLGA
+2213 VTPGTNGLGTNL
-2223 DPSGTYYVGST
+2223 SGTYYVGST
-2234 GIREI
+2234 GIREL
-2239 NYTFTPETILTSDD
+2239 NYTFTPETIFTADD
-2253 DRKCLTIQKLGTS
+2253 DRKCLSIQKLATS
-2266 DSLTRLHILS
+2266 DPLTRLHILS
-2276 IEVIKTSISYDYE
+2276 IEVVKTSISYDFNYT
-2289 YNNATFSGISLDI
+2289 NATFSGISTSLDE
-2302 DDINI
+2302 INI

-2331 FKSGRFSSVW
+2331 FKSGKFSSIW

-2356 VYFTNLKLFG
+2356 VYFTDLKLFG
-2366 GTGKPLGFGGVVANS
+2366 GTKKPLGFGGVVSNS

-2387 FFNNTVGNQTYTES
+2387 FFNNTVGNQNYTEL

-2428 TFETNQGSLLP
+2428 TFTTNQGSLLP
-2439 SSKFSIGDRVAVG
+2439 SSKFAIGDRVAVG
-2452 NLAMVDSNL
+2452 NLAMIDSNL
-2461 QRKLIRDAFT
+2461 KRKLIRDAFT

-2519 FYRGVWNNGLLKGG
+2519 LYRGVWNNGLFKGG
-2533 IFITKMVDSQWI
+2533 PIITKMVDSQWI

-2556 LTSSII
+2556 LTSSLLPAI
-2562 SANSSDPQQINSG
+2562 SNVPQVVNSG
-2575 LIQNFTF
+2575 LIQNFLF
-2582 YGNDSKSTPY
+2582 YGNDSKTLPF
-2592 VHEWRSWIDVNFY
+2592 VHKWKSWIDVNY
-2605 DDSTVTIGR
+2605 YTQSTVTIGR
-2614 NTITYDSGEIF
+2614 NTTAYDTGVLF
-2625 SHLGVTFSLGEYS
+2625 SRFGADFELGEYS
-2638 QTNYFSY
+2638 ETNYYSY
-2645 PTYDVLSSTT
+2645 PTHDVLTSNSV
-2655 IIRNNYN
+2655 IRNNYN
-2662 NRLINLS
+2662 SDIVKLS
-2669 LGQKWLEYV
+2669 LGEKALEYV
-2678 DYIGKIG
+2678 DYIGLIG
-2685 EFENYYNTR
+2685 NFESYYNTLIEAGR
-2694 VQTGYDNLVN
+2694 ENLIT
-2704 DGFTWLGRVPGP
+2704 DGFTWSGRIPTSP
-2716 DETIFYSQVES
+2716 DDIYYSDFD
-2727 NQIGFSATGS
+2727 IGNLSFKAM
-2737 SLIVLNTN
+2737 TN
-2745 NYFDVMFPDIESN
+2745 NPALTSTSFGPPEQKPEIIGISQNNTFYYIDFPVIDSN
-2758 VSGAYDSSDGSYTAY
+2758 ESGAYITRQLDTFWNGWSFISTGPGRTSRYIAY
-2773 FPGTYTFKVYL
+2773 IDGTYGFGCNFEFNIENTPPSSSTTTTLTFELIK
-2784 EYTAFSVTNQ
+2784 FS
-2794 IYVRFEKYDSNSNSV
+2794 S
-2809 SSYEELFIVTSG
+2809 
-2821 SGSID
+2821 SGSIV
-2826 HTSNIEM
+2826 SNYPFVFATQSLGTQSSTFSKDIFLKR
-2833 VAGEFVKVRIKR
+2833 GEFVSVRAKKTGKLVTIGFREFFTTSIPDVNITPDKRGPVRIF
-2845 GYSGW
+2845 SN
-2850 VGSIQVTDR
+2850 
-2859 SFLTLSTPSVN
+2859 VN
-2870 VSPDTR
+2870 DT
-2876 GPARLRANTNAAN
+2876 N
-2889 EERLEINFDPD
+2889 EERLEINFDPNIVKYLIDPTSGQDSFD
-2900 IVSFSGDLDESELL
+2900 IKYAL
-2914 YGISLDHKN
+2914 SLDNSK
-2923 TLNLPRERYNYISF
+2923 TFELPRKRYNYISWDF
-2937 DLEGQMQTTGLVDSD
+2937 DGQIAGTSWDS
-2952 LIFEQN
+2952 IMGSN
-2958 KMIFT
+2958 KSLLT
-2963 FVVPQNTPIESD
+2963 FKYPPNSPVID
-2975 GNNLLQR
+2975 DANNLLRR
-2982 IPESSLS
+2982 ITNYEQFGAQSFFTF
-2989 ISGSMSSIS
+2989 
-2998 SLLVI
+2998 
-3003 EKTPIKEYF
+3003 EKSPIKEYF
-3012 YGKKKMN
+3012 YNKIDMN
-3019 LLSVGKLLGPGNFS
+3019 LLIFGRTFGKENQSRKIIWNFDDYQYNTWTNLTTNGPGFS
-3033 EGGSSTASNFLSVG
+3033 NIEHGLQIGD
-3047 SGNYVNPSV
+3047 SV
-3056 VENNNPYNIFGAFP
+3056 VVEIGTFTGPSA
-3070 MYSLGGGY
+3070 SL
-3078 RDNITG
+3078 
-3084 IGYPSPQYLDIER
+3084 
-3097 SNLISWAEY
+3097 
-3106 ISNWAPNST
+3106 NSL
-3115 AWGPVNQIGFNG
+3115 NG
-3127 GPFNGSV
+3127 
-3134 VNQPSGNFIDYLQNL
+3134 
-3149 YGSLPKPSGWLS
+3149 
-3161 STNSTGEGIF
+3161 E
-3171 DFFGWYGLWG
+3171 
-3181 WYAYETDLQFGSTNE
+3181 
-3196 NTATEY
+3196 
-3202 GIPLT
+3202 
-3207 WINNDFSI
+3207 FSI
-3215 PGFDN
+3215 IDVPDPYTITLPVPFPIPGPPI
-3220 ESNYNGSYQPPTVY
+3220 SGTVSY
-3234 TDLIS
+3234 S
-3239 SPNSVFPKFED
+3239 
-3250 LFFEA
+3250 
-3255 PSDGKYTFALTASI
+3255 
-3269 KTGYPGWYWMFSN
+3269 
-3282 PGYDPDNDIVL
+3282 
-3293 SNSRYVFWN
+3293 
-3302 VGFVKR
+3302 
-3308 SNQDSPIRYYSI
+3308 
-3320 SASSS
+3320 
-3325 SVNSW
+3325 
-3330 SYASG
+3330 
-3335 LKITSNGLHTQYG
+3335 
-3348 EVTMCLKAGERV
+3348 
-3360 DIKTT
+3360 
-3365 FSLGGDW
+3365 
-3372 VISNGGN
+3372 
-3379 TDLYSPFYFY
+3379 
-3389 MMTPNITKNGSDGPK
+3389 
-3404 TFTDT
+3404 
-3409 RWYFSCTGFVPY
+3409 
-3421 SCDESDDAGLTP
+3421 P
-3433 KTKLLL
+3433 KTKLQI

-3454 LVRTDSTNLD
+3454 LVRTDSLNLT
-3464 LQGNPIDIDTS
+3464 QGIPNDIDSS

-3514 DTTTVTTATSTSTT
+3514 STTTLTDVISPTTNTS
-3528 RATRILP
+3528 IKLL
-3535 TARISRG
+3535 